1 MSESAPP
8 NPSVVVGRKSKRKR
22 SDDDLRQ
29 ERKRE
34 ADRMAQKISRE
45 KRKLYTDQL
54 ERTIKILSK
63 EDGRAATRELM
74 EEISLLR
81 AENGRLRKIID
92 SVKSA
97 VLLKASNTPYR
108 SRKSVRSHLLLI
120 YIIGQILLFMKAL
133 HEVLE
138 PNIFQMGM

>member
-1 MSESAPP
+1 MSESASR
-8 NPSVVVGRKSKRKR
+8 NPAVAVGRKSKRKR

-45 KRKLYTDQL
+45 KRRLYTDQL

-63 EDGRAATRELM
+63 EDGRAATCELL

-92 SVKSA
+92 TVKSA
-97 VLLKASNTPYR
+97 VLSKVSNTLYY
-108 SRKSVRSHLLLI
+108 STQVCKKSLLLI
-120 YIIGQILLFMKAL
+120 YTIVQILLFMKIP

-138 PNIFQMGM
+138 PKIFQMGM